1 MFPNFMCIGAQ
12 KAGTS
17 WLADKL
23 RKHPQIEIRRKEVH
37 YFDKDYF
44 LNPPLLARTRDPRFW
59 KSLYSSI
66 GRDLRKLSAS
76 QLAWDMR
83 YHLGERNDEW
93 YASLFKAS
101 PNLVTGDMTPAYS
114 ALDVSTIAHIAKL
127 MPDLKIILL
136 LRNPIERAWS
146 AAGMNVRKQRFGFEA
161 ANGQMNELT
170 AADYIQYFELPWVVR
185 RGDYIS
191 MINNW
196 ERFYPREQMF
206 IGFLEDIKQ
215 RPNEFLSDVCGF
227 LGVDPS
233 PTTPKNVS
241 TPSNVG
247 NNPEM
252 PIEIGRY
259 LAQTYEPNI
268 QTLASYFSGHPRNSS
283 YVNNWLIST
292 RRLRTRS

>member
-23 RKHPQIEIRRKEVH
+23 KKHPQIEIRRKEVH
-37 YFDKDYF
+37 YFDRDYY
-44 LNPPLLARTRDPRFW
+44 LNPPLLARTKDPRFW

-66 GRDLRKLSAS
+66 GRDLRKLSIS
-76 QLAWDMR
+76 QFAWDMR

-93 YASLFKAS
+93 YASLFKAK

-114 ALDVSTIAHIAKL
+114 ALDASTIGHIAEL
-127 MPDLKIILL
+127 MPNLKIILL

-146 AAGMNVRKQRFGFEA
+146 AAGMNVRKQRFGFKA
-161 ANGQMNELT
+161 AGGQIEELT

-185 RGDYIS
+185 RGDYLG
-191 MINNW
+191 MIDNW
-196 ERFYPREQMF
+196 ERVYPREQIF

-227 LGVDPS
+227 LGVRPF
-233 PTTPKNVS
+233 PKIPENVS
-241 TPSNVG
+241 TASNVG
-247 NNPEM
+247 KNPAM
-252 PIEIGRY
+252 PVEVSQY
-259 LAQTYEPNI
+259 LAEQYVPQI
-268 QTLASYFSGHPRNSS
+268 QQLASFFSDHRRNKA
-283 YVNNWLIST
+283 YVEQWLVSAKQ
-292 RRLRTRS
+292 LLQ